1 MEGITPEIRINDWLV
16 KNGYKPVEKD
26 AEIHD
31 CYLCLLYFGRLE
43 DLLGDVSGRRAAI
56 VRAIVEAEDAPGVTE
71 RRIQGW
77 IDTIYGEVME

>member
-1 MEGITPEIRINDWLV
+1 MEGITPKTGINDWLV

-26 AEIHD
+26 ARIHD
-31 CYLCLLYFGRLE
+31 CYLCLLYYRRLE
-43 DLLGDVSGRRAAI
+43 DLLGDVGGRRSAI

-77 IDTIYGEVME
+77 VDTIYGEVME